1 MFEPP
6 KDDFKKYFGEAWN
19 DNDWET
25 DFSEDKAMELKK
37 QWDALNGDQEKFLDQ
52 TDVDVDDA
60 IVAFK
65 KYNLM

>member
-1 MFEPP
+1 
-6 KDDFKKYFGEAWN
+6 
-19 DNDWET
+19 
-25 DFSEDKAMELKK
+25 MELKK
-37 QWDALNGDQEKFLDQ
+37 QWDELNGDQEKFLDQ